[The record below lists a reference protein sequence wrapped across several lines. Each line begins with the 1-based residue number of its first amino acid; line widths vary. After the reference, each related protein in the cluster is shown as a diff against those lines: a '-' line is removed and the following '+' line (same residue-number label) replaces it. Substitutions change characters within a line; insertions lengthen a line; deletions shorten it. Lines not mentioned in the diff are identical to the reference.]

1 MLRDEKLIA
10 KRDYVVIDVRD
21 EDWVGGHI
29 VKSVHEPSAEFM
41 MNVDRLVKD
50 IKDVPLVVFHCALSQ
65 MR

>member
-21 EDWVGGHI
+21 DDWVGGHI
-29 VKSVHEPSAEFM
+29 VHSVHEPSAEFTT
-41 MNVDRLVKD
+41 NVDRLVEEVKH
-50 IKDVPLVVFHCALSQ
+50 VPLVVFHCALSQ